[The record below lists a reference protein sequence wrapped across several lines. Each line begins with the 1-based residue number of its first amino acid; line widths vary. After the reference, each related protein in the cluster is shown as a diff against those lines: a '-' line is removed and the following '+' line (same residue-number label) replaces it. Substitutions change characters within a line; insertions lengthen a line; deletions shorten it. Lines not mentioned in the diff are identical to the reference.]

1 METFDIVPESP
12 VDKPYVETNY
22 NGTLLLAESDYRIGS
37 NPVNSI
43 KCTTVVKKVVN
54 EYTNIRVILPGNIA
68 VTAEKIGINLVD
80 IENKKVAT
88 IVAPIKANHLAIKTE
103 DIIWSTIVIPESQQK
118 EWGKIFD
125 DMLSKGRDRQRP
137 IGIPSDGG
145 NHIVYPPVWTDGGIS
160 NAPRLNGGPYYRA
173 ADNVTL
179 GHVDRPAV
187 SGSYTISTANNILT
201 NNTMGVSSVDVVGN
215 DTTFAIWNGEILQ
228 DLAGEEDV

>member
-12 VDKPYVETNY
+12 VDKPYVEANY

-103 DIIWSTIVIPESQQK
+103 DIYNCWITIIGAITPSLLQNKLTQDAVGGGLISRI
-118 EWGKIFD
+118 IF
-125 DMLSKGRDRQRP
+125 
-137 IGIPSDGG
+137 
-145 NHIVYPPVWTDGGIS
+145 
-160 NAPRLNGGPYYRA
+160 
-173 ADNVTL
+173 
-179 GHVDRPAV
+179 
-187 SGSYTISTANNILT
+187 
-201 NNTMGVSSVDVVGN
+201 VVGHGPKQRKALQFLT
-215 DTTFAIWNGEILQ
+215 DEEADIQEKLETDLQEI
-228 DLAGEEDV
+228 ANI